1 MSGGGGA
8 PAGDTG
14 DHRRA
19 RARAAV
25 EDENTT
31 AGPED
36 TAIAASRVEDPAD
49 AIVLGK
55 RGRPRKGEEKTSNRK
70 IKGGTNIAYTLARLD
85 RDRPDLAERVR
96 AGRLSANAAAVAAGC
111 RGRQNDPL
119 IVLRRAWARATP
131 EQRTAFLEEVG
142 GPLRRANEKGDRR

>member
-55 RGRPRKGEEKTSNRK
+55 RGG
-70 IKGGTNIAYTLARLD
+70 
-85 RDRPDLAERVR
+85 
-96 AGRLSANAAAVAAGC
+96 
-111 RGRQNDPL
+111 RGRARKKRL
-119 IVLRRAWARATP
+119 I
-131 EQRTAFLEEVG
+131 
-142 GPLRRANEKGDRR
+142 EK